1 MNNKRSRTQRTREL
15 ITVMSGCL
23 GQWRSE
29 GGLRGGQNRREVIN
43 CRPSAIEPMNAFC
56 IGPEA
61 DSTLPPSPPTIR
73 ELKILY
79 PPLVR
84 IAQRKSWGA
93 PFVHNLHYALSL
105 QAGGGG
111 CNPPPPPPPPPPFIE
126 GTSRIFAKEPPLTFC
141 SVQHPPSPISYRA

>member
-56 IGPEA
+56 IGPAA
-61 DSTLPPSPPTIR
+61 DSTFLPPPPPPPSPPTIR

-93 PFVHNLHYALSL
+93 PLVHNLCPRLHYALSL

-111 CNPPPPPPPPPPFIE
+111 GGGGGGGLGVATPPFIE
-126 GTSRIFAKEPPLTFC
+126 GTSLIFAKQPPPTF
-141 SVQHPPSPISYRA
+141 

>member
-1 MNNKRSRTQRTREL
+1 MAGADTGGGQLSFVPGNCKSRSMIDVMNNKRSRTQRTREL

-61 DSTLPPSPPTIR
+61 DSTLPPPLPTYYSR
-73 ELKILY
+73 TENPVSASGTNSAAQEL
-79 PPLVR
+79 
-84 IAQRKSWGA
+84 
-93 PFVHNLHYALSL
+93 
-105 QAGGGG
+105 GGVI
-111 CNPPPPPPPPPPFIE
+111 C
-126 GTSRIFAKEPPLTFC
+126 A
-141 SVQHPPSPISYRA
+141 